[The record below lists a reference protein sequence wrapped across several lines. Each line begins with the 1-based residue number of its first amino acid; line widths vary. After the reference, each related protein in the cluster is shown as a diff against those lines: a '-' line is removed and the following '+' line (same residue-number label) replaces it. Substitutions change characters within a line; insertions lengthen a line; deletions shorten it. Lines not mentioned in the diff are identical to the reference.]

1 MSHVTLID
9 LFITDLD
16 SLEKACERLGLE
28 LVRGQKTFKWY
39 GQWVGDY
46 KGRDAAYRQGVD
58 TKDYGKCEHAIRVK
72 GNARAY
78 EIGLVARTDGKPGY
92 RLVWDNW
99 AGGHGLCA
107 TVQYPGKAQKPNAD
121 KLKDWYAA
129 EVARK
134 QMARKGFRVKT
145 VQQERK
151 VQVLCSK

>member
-28 LVRGQKTFKWY
+28 LVRWQKTFKWY
-39 GQWVGDY
+39 GRFMGDSAVPAGM
-46 KGRDAAYRQGVD
+46 KPQ
-58 TKDYGKCEHAIRVK
+58 DYGKCEHAVKVK
-72 GNARAY
+72 GKSGAY
-78 EIGLVARTDGKPGY
+78 EIGLIKRIDGKAGY
-92 RLVWDNW
+92 QLVWDNW
-99 AGGHGLCA
+99 NGGYGLCEK
-107 TVQYPGKAQKPNAD
+107 VMYDYSRGKTTNAD

-145 VQQERK
+145 AQLDRK
-151 VQVLCSK
+151 VVVSCVM